1 EAHGFAPWR
10 LQASLDPVRNHADRV
25 LDTWSDAWLKTSG
38 PDTLTPK
45 IAVHNDT
52 IESLEVIASAEGET
66 RPHRVSISLFDA
78 SLTRTT
84 TFDVDI
90 PARSSTTT
98 IPEPHGTPAP
108 ALVLVNDRD
117 PTYAKVRF
125 DDHSLETLR
134 ARLSELHGGA
144 EEELSRAVI
153 WTALWNM
160 TRDGQWAANEFIDT
174 VLQHAPREDNA
185 NLMAP

>member
-1 EAHGFAPWR
+1 
-10 LQASLDPVRNHADRV
+10 
-25 LDTWSDAWLKTSG
+25 G

-45 IAVHNDT
+45 ITVHNDT

-84 TFDVDI
+84 IFEVDI
-90 PARSSTTT
+90 PAGSSTTT
-98 IPEPHGTPAP
+98 IPEAHGKPAP
-108 ALVLVNDRD
+108 SLVLGNDGD
-117 PTYAKVRF
+117 HTSAKVRF
-125 DDHSLETLR
+125 DDNSLETVR

-144 EEELSRAVI
+144 EEELSRADI

-160 TRDGQWAANEFIDT
+160 TRDRQRASSEYTDAVW
-174 VLQHAPREDNA
+174 QHAPHADTTNRMATIFANA
-185 NLMAP
+185 RYAVAHFVPADRGEANRAEVADKFWALLQAP